1 MKTKR
6 IICILLTVLLLVL
19 TAPSGLAKGI
29 ADSAREKAMLGL
41 LDKVWY
47 ELDAVES
54 ERMSSGADKGEVTE
68 AVRSA
73 AVSSPL
79 VDAGSVSSIR
89 KDGFTFR
96 VSGMLCNYNYKN
108 RNTPHVSAVDHELL
122 ADITEAFAARNG
134 AEELNV
140 LLIGP
145 FYGQDANF
153 TNQYP
158 NEAASI
164 AEATGGRCTIL
175 STSNATGPN
184 IAAAMPD
191 AGVVLMDSHGSDGY
205 LALTTDAGITSEDYQ
220 NGWAS
225 SSGSNSAYIDG
236 RYIEHHVARSLP
248 NSIVWMAFCEGMIR
262 SNHGETGAA
271 LLRAGAGCVYG
282 YSQTVTFGGEYR
294 YETHFWNN
302 MKYNDTTVAEAFNA
316 MTAELGNWDP
326 LMSSSSGA
334 AYPIVMSPVDPY
346 PSNPDSHQTVH
357 CDWKLFGAEVDP
369 VELQSYSLAP
379 SDIDIYVG
387 TSSAV
392 RFERVPENANNYDL
406 VWHSEN
412 ESTATVIG
420 NDNVVR
426 ITGEAIG
433 STRVFCD
440 VLVNGANAGR
450 AYCSVNIIP
459 LPPISDALNVEGGSL
474 AFTSSGTPWQTVLV
488 EGRLA
493 AKSGNKG
500 VNNSTSTLK
509 LVLDMEAG
517 ETLTFDW
524 KVSSE
529 NYDKLGF
536 YVNNQLQGSQISG
549 APDWETK
556 VFTAPSSGTYTFEW
570 RYKKDASVHALDDC
584 GYVDNV
590 SYSGDALP
598 GLPGDADGSGAVDSV
613 DALLIFRYALGLED
627 SLPAFDNADVTGD
640 GLVDAEDALMVFRY
654 SLGMGDL

>member
-6 IICILLTVLLLVL
+6 IICIILTVLLIALNM
-19 TAPSGLAKGI
+19 PSGLAERV
-29 ADSAREKAMLGL
+29 ADSAYEKSMLSL
-41 LDKVWY
+41 LDKVWH
-47 ELDAVES
+47 ELDTVES
-54 ERMSSGADKGEVTE
+54 QRMDSGADIDDVTT
-68 AVRSA
+68 AVYRA
-73 AVSSPL
+73 AVSNRL

-89 KDGFTFR
+89 NNGFTFR
-96 VSGMLCNYNYKN
+96 VKGMLCTYNYTN
-108 RNTPHVSAVDHELL
+108 RNTAHESAVDTELL
-122 ADITEAFAARNG
+122 VDIAETYGTRNG

-158 NEAASI
+158 KEAASI

-191 AGVVLMDSHGSDGY
+191 AGVVLMDSHGADGY
-205 LALTTDAGITSEDYQ
+205 LALTTDEGITSEDYQ

-236 RYIEHHVARSLP
+236 RYIEHHAARQLP
-248 NSIVWMAFCEGMIR
+248 NSIVWMAFCEGMIK

-302 MKYNDTTVAEAFNA
+302 MKYNDKTVAEAFNA
-316 MTAELGNWDP
+316 MTEDLGNWDP
-326 LMSSSSGA
+326 LMDSSYGSA
-334 AYPIVMSPVDPY
+334 FPIIMSPVDPY

-357 CDWKLFGAEVDP
+357 CDWRLFGAEVDP
-369 VELQSYSLAP
+369 VELESYSLDP
-379 SDIDIYVG
+379 SSIDIYIG
-387 TSSAV
+387 SSSAV
-392 RFERVPENANNYDL
+392 HFDRVPENANNYDL
-406 VWHSEN
+406 IWHSEN
-412 ESTATVIG
+412 ESIATVIG

-433 STRVFCD
+433 STRVYCD
-440 VLVNGANAGR
+440 VSVNGTNVGR
-450 AYCSVNIIP
+450 AYSNVNIIP
-459 LPPISDALNVEGGSL
+459 LPPISEALNVEGGSL
-474 AFTSSGTPWQTVLV
+474 EFTSTQSPWQTVLV
-488 EGRLA
+488 DGRLA
-493 AKSGNKG
+493 ARSGNKG
-500 VNNSTSTLK
+500 VNSSTSTLR
-509 LVLDMEAG
+509 LVLEMEAG

-536 YVNNQLQGSQISG
+536 YANNQLQGSQISG
-549 APDWETK
+549 ATDWET
-556 VFTAPSSGTYTFEW
+556 VLFTAQSSGMYTFEW

-590 SYSGDALP
+590 VYSGDALP
-598 GLPGDADGSGAVDSV
+598 VLLGDADGNGVIDSV
-613 DALLIFRYALGLED
+613 DALIVLRYVMNLID
-627 SLPAFDNADVTGD
+627 SIPVYDNADVNGNGTVD
-640 GLVDAEDALMVFRY
+640 SDDVLLILRMVLGLI
-654 SLGMGDL
+654 G